1 MNGEEAKKPLS
12 CPDCAAPLSQVYAE
26 ATYGRVLLLDQC
38 PACKGVWFDRW
49 ELYFLK
55 AGSAA
60 SLSAIDVKSLPAPKA
75 VGAQIP
81 PNPPIIAPSLLSL
94 PPYGGGKGGGV
105 KGGLCPRCSKD
116 LVRFKDPVFPEDL
129 SVLRCQDCSGLW
141 LNRGGVAGYGMK
153 KASARAGSPEEPHPT
168 GGDKDKVAA
177 LKRLQKELDTG
188 TLVSRGGQGLQAF
201 DAPVLDTG
209 EFAKDVGFLILQ
221 ALFRLVF
228 KF

>member
-1 MNGEEAKKPLS
+1 
-12 CPDCAAPLSQVYAE
+12 
-26 ATYGRVLLLDQC
+26 DQC
-38 PACKGVWFDRW
+38 PGCKGVWFDRW

-60 SLSAIDVKSLPAPKA
+60 SLSAIDVESLPAPRPA
-75 VGAQIP
+75 DAQKP
-81 PNPPIIAPSLLSL
+81 RQ
-94 PPYGGGKGGGV
+94 
-105 KGGLCPRCSKD
+105 CPRCSKD
-116 LVRFKDPVFPEDL
+116 LVRFKDPVFPEDS

-141 LNRGGVAGYGMK
+141 LNRGGVAGYGRK
-153 KASARAGSPEEPHPT
+153 KASARAISPEEPHPT
-168 GGDKDKVAA
+168 HGDKDKVDA

-188 TLVSRGGQGLQAF
+188 TLVSRGQQGLQAF

>member
-12 CPDCAAPLSQVYAE
+12 CPECALQLSQVYAE

-55 AGSAA
+55 PGSAA
-60 SLSAIDVKSLPAPKA
+60 FLSAIDVNSLPAPRA
-75 VGAQIP
+75 VGAQKP
-81 PNPPIIAPSLLSL
+81 RQ
-94 PPYGGGKGGGV
+94 
-105 KGGLCPRCSKD
+105 CPRCSKD
-116 LVRFKDPVFPEDL
+116 LVRFKDPVFPEDS
-129 SVLRCQDCSGLW
+129 SVLRCNDCSGLW

-153 KASARAGSPEEPHPT
+153 KASARAISPEEPRSIN
-168 GGDKDKVAA
+168 GDKDKVEA
-177 LKRLQKELDTG
+177 LKRLQKELDAG
-188 TLVSRGGQGLQAF
+188 TLVSRGDSGLQAF